1 MFWQEEGI
9 VLDARRFG
17 EAGLILELMTRS
29 RGRHAG
35 LVRGGGGRKARAVVD
50 VGNRLQASWR
60 ARLDDQLGQFTV
72 EPSALVAGR
81 LLDRPRRLAALTA
94 ACAMVRES
102 LAERDPHPR
111 LFDALIELSDVLILD
126 PTGRWPEV
134 YVRFELLLLAELGF
148 GLDLERCAL
157 TGTTE
162 DLVYVSPR
170 SGRAVAREAAG
181 AWAPRLLPLPA
192 FLTGEATA
200 DERAVQDGLR
210 LTGAFLQRHLFDVT
224 ERRMPAARERLIK
237 ALSRR
242 LQTDTPDG

>member
-1 MFWQEEGI
+1 MLWQEEGI
-9 VLDARRFG
+9 VIGTRRFG
-17 EAGLILELMTRS
+17 EAGVILELMTRS

-35 LVRGGGGRKARAVVD
+35 LVRGGGGRKQRAVID

-60 ARLDDQLGQFTV
+60 ARLDDQLGQYTV
-72 EPSALVAGR
+72 EPGVLLAGR
-81 LLDRPRRLAALTA
+81 LLDRPRRLAALVA

-111 LFDALIELSDVLILD
+111 LYDALIELGDLLVLD
-126 PTGRWPEV
+126 RTGRWPEV

-148 GLDLERCAL
+148 GLDLERCAVS
-157 TGTTE
+157 GSGK
-162 DLVYVSPR
+162 DLAYVSPR

-192 FLTGEATA
+192 FLISEASA
-200 DERAVQDGLR
+200 DQRALEDGLQ

-224 ERRMPAARERLIK
+224 ERQMPAARERLIK

-242 LQTDTPDG
+242 LHMETPDG